1 MTLAPDHIVAVAL
14 KLLNRIGLDALSTR
28 RLAEELDVKGPS
40 LYHHFDNK
48 ADLLGQMAV
57 VMLARCLAGLDMS
70 VGWEDWIRNLAHASC
85 EMMHQYRDGARI
97 MALSSPTEAMRQNL
111 IPILEQPLLR
121 AGFSVHQANEA
132 IGLMSSFVIGWT
144 SNEQNERMREYM
156 VSMLDLDASFEFAI
170 ETIVLGL
177 KQQIDSGRMKLT
189 PPPRVPVRAAPPPAQ
204 KRAPR
209 AKRRRRA

>member
-1 MTLAPDHIVAVAL
+1 MALAPDHIVAVAL

-70 VGWEDWIRNLAHASC
+70 VGWEDWIRNLAHASR

-189 PPPRVPVRAAPPPAQ
+189 PPSRVPVRAAPPPAQ